1 MIDFH
6 PITYFVVLTTFFLV
20 PALVFGTYYFSGQGS
35 KKALYIATGT
45 TIWAGIMWYFCLFK
59 QSSLGEVL
67 VTLILV
73 ANLIWPSLM
82 IFLFKD
88 YFVGEGLNM
97 YWLTGIQVFRNIG
110 ALFLLEN
117 ARGLVGTT
125 FAYFAGIGDVI
136 VGMTALYILFL
147 MFRGERVS
155 NRWYYFLISI
165 GVIDFISAVTFG
177 TLSSPLPIQIFAFGE
192 NHLVSQYPLG
202 LIPFLLVP
210 LALSFHA
217 LMYLTLLRKSKQLHD
232 PKPHNWIIIH
242 GHKVIK

>member
-6 PITYFVVLTTFFLV
+6 PITYFIVLGTFFLV
-20 PALVFGTYYFSGQGS
+20 PALVFGTYYFSGQGT
-35 KKALYIATGT
+35 KKASVIA
-45 TIWAGIMWYFCLFK
+45 AGSTLWGIAMWYFCIYG
-59 QSSLGEVL
+59 QASLGEIP

-82 IFLFKD
+82 IYIFRD

-136 VGMTALYILFL
+136 VGMTAVYILYL
-147 MFRGERVS
+147 MFRGVSVS
-155 NRWYYFLISI
+155 NRWYFFLISI

-177 TLSSPLPIQIFAFGE
+177 TLSSPLPIQMFAFDE
-192 NHLVSQYPLG
+192 SHLVSLYPLG

-217 LMYLTLLRKSKQLHD
+217 LMYLTLLHKKQTAS
-232 PKPHNWIIIH
+232 
-242 GHKVIK
+242 

>member
-6 PITYFVVLTTFFLV
+6 PITYFVVLTTYLLV
-20 PALVFGTYYFSGQGS
+20 PALIFGTYYFSNQGG
-35 KKALYIATGT
+35 KKASMIAAGATV
-45 TIWAGIMWYFCLFK
+45 WAVIMWYFCLYG
-59 QSSLGEVL
+59 QSSLGEIL

-73 ANLIWPSLM
+73 ANLIWPSLSV
-82 IFLFKD
+82 FVFRD
-88 YFVGEGLNM
+88 YFVGEGLSM

-136 VGMTALYILFL
+136 VGMTAVYILYL
-147 MFRGERVS
+147 MFRGESVS
-155 NRWYYFLISI
+155 NRWYFFLIFI

-177 TLSSPLPIQIFAFGE
+177 TLSSPLPIQMFAFDE
-192 NHLVSQYPLG
+192 SHLVSQYPLG

-210 LALSFHA
+210 LALSFHM
-217 LMYLTLLRKSKQLHD
+217 LMFLTLLRKKRS
-232 PKPHNWIIIH
+232 IA
-242 GHKVIK
+242 

>member
-6 PITYFVVLTTFFLV
+6 PITYFVVLTTFLLV
-20 PALVFGTYYFSGQGS
+20 PALAFGTYYFSGQGG
-35 KKALYIATGT
+35 KKASMIAAGT
-45 TIWAGIMWYFCLFK
+45 TVWAVIMWYFCLYG
-59 QSSLGEVL
+59 QSSLGEVP

-82 IFLFKD
+82 IFIFRD

-97 YWLTGIQVFRNIG
+97 YLLTGIQVFRNIG

-136 VGMTALYILFL
+136 VGMTAVYILFL
-147 MFRGERVS
+147 MFRGESVS
-155 NRWYYFLISI
+155 NRWYFFLIFI

-177 TLSSPLPIQIFAFGE
+177 TLSSPLPIQMFAFNE
-192 NHLVSQYPLG
+192 SHLVSQYPLG

-210 LALSFHA
+210 LALSFHM
-217 LMYLTLLRKSKQLHD
+217 LMFLTLLRKKRS
-232 PKPHNWIIIH
+232 IA
-242 GHKVIK
+242 